1 VFLELGEGIEG
12 LIHISEMGDV
22 KVEDCKSGEE
32 LSAMITSI
40 DRKGRKISLSMKE
53 LKEVTEKQ
61 DVAGYMETQETVTS
75 PLGEKLKERLE
86 EKRLEEEAAEAESV
100 QASLPQDDHSSE
112 QSEPDGKE
120 PDASAPEKE
129 PVALDAEPDASA
141 PEKEP
146 VALDA
151 EPDASAREKEPVAL
165 DAEPDTSAPEKES
178 VALDA
183 EPDTDIDSEPKKE

>member
-40 DRKGRKISLSMKE
+40 DRNGRKISLSMKE

-86 EKRLEEEAAEAESV
+86 EKRLEEEAAAAERAK
-100 QASLPQDDHSSE
+100 ASLPQDDQSSE
-112 QSEPDGKE
+112 QSEPDVNE
-120 PDASAPEKE
+120 TDTSVPEKE
-129 PVALDAEPDASA
+129 PVVLDAEADTSTDIET
-141 PEKEP
+141 EKE
-146 VALDA
+146 
-151 EPDASAREKEPVAL
+151 
-165 DAEPDTSAPEKES
+165 
-178 VALDA
+178 
-183 EPDTDIDSEPKKE
+183 